1 MATSIAYT
9 SREFATILAD
19 LRTNL
24 QNATES
30 LPDVNDFLESNEG
43 RFLLDQWAAVAEM
56 SNFTLDRTAAESYI
70 DTLEERA
77 SLVSLLKLIGYQ
89 PKNPTPEVVNVTISR
104 ADTSTTEITVPR
116 KTIINSSASEKI
128 AFATSSS
135 AVFTSTTTSVT
146 IPAVQGAWSELSIA
160 ANGQPYYAVVLP
172 RQYIADGQVEVLVDN
187 VTWSQATNNTFVG
200 HANTDLVYR
209 VIYTSDKRVL
219 VEFGDGVEGKIP
231 PVGAK
236 VLVSFLVT
244 LGIGGHVNANT
255 LTSLNSVNDANGEA
269 ASLSITNAMPSTGG
283 SDYETIERA
292 RRRYPS
298 TFKTLRRAVTLADW
312 EALSLNVGGV
322 LRAYAVDYN
331 TDSSMSFFNVKVYV
345 VGENGQPSDALNT
358 KVREELLKSK
368 VNATLFTVE
377 SPEKKDVSVIGKIRV
392 YDTYDPVVV
401 QTQAIAALNALFTM
415 TGTDDS
421 AIKLGTDVPLSKII
435 TAIQNV
441 DGVSS
446 VTLTE
451 PTSDVVIASNEYASL
466 TSVSIEILK

>member
-30 LPDVNDFLESNEG
+30 LPNVNDFLESNEG

-146 IPAVQGAWSELSIA
+146 IPAVQGTWSELSIA

-377 SPEKKDVSVIGKIRV
+377 SPEKKDVSVIGKIKV
-392 YDTYDPVVV
+392 YDAYDPVVV
-401 QTQAIAALNALFTM
+401 QTQAITALNALFTM

>member
-30 LPDVNDFLESNEG
+30 LPNVNDFLESNEG

-146 IPAVQGAWSELSIA
+146 IPAVQGSWSELSIA

-244 LGIGGHVNANT
+244 LGIGGHVNSNT

-358 KVREELLKSK
+358 KVREELFKSK

-377 SPEKKDVSVIGKIRV
+377 SPEKKDVSVIGKIKV
-392 YDTYDPVVV
+392 YDNYDPVVV
-401 QTQAIAALNALFTM
+401 QTQAITALNALFTM

-451 PTSDVVIASNEYASL
+451 PTRDVVIASNEYASL